1 MTKVKEWFIFK
12 IQGLTL
18 NKSCSIVCVLQ
29 TLFKDPSL
37 NLSLSLT
44 NKGHKIDSAA
54 VFSTYNF
61 SKSGVSLSNDIDIP
75 RSPNFAKQL
84 ELVQK

>member
-29 TLFKDPSL
+29 TLLKDLSL

-44 NKGHKIDSAA
+44 NKGHKIDFAA
-54 VFSTYNF
+54 VFNTLNY
-61 SKSGVSLSNDIDIP
+61 SKSVSLSNDVGIP

>member
-18 NKSCSIVCVLQ
+18 NKSCSIVYVLQ
-29 TLFKDPSL
+29 TLFKDPNL
-37 NLSLSLT
+37 NLYLSLT
-44 NKGHKIDSAA
+44 NKGHKIDSAV
-54 VFSTYNF
+54 VFSTWNY
-61 SKSGVSLSNDIDIP
+61 SKSGVSLSNDIGIP
-75 RSPNFAKQL
+75 RSPKFVKQL

>member
-1 MTKVKEWFIFK
+1 MTKVKEWFIFE

-29 TLFKDPSL
+29 TLLKDLSL
-37 NLSLSLT
+37 NLSRSLT
-44 NKGHKIDSAA
+44 NIGHKIDFAA
-54 VFSTYNF
+54 VFDTKNY
-61 SKSGVSLSNDIDIP
+61 SKSVSLSNDVGIL